1 MKTKLISLTIALIIA
16 MLLIFKCETS
26 TNPNSTLITKDLISG
41 YVQKGPFI
49 NGSSITINE
58 LDEDLS
64 QTGKVFNTQITDNK
78 GSFEVSNITLVS
90 NYVCLRA
97 DGFYFN
103 EILGEQSKAQITLRA
118 LSDVSDK
125 NTINVN
131 IITHLEKPRIE
142 YLLSNGFSFDE
153 AKHSAQ
159 SDILAIFNIEKSD
172 ITSSELL
179 NIAEQGDDNAILL
192 AISLI
197 LQGYRSEAELTEL
210 LSNIST
216 DIKENGKL
224 NSSSLGSQLINHAI
238 YLDTLSIRNNL
249 EKRYSDLG
257 VTATIPNFEAYLR
270 NFIESTSFPITE
282 SLIEYPSLGLYG
294 KNILALNDTLFSGE
308 YFSLAANL
316 IKGTSLK
323 IKITAL
329 EPFLEMEIWYGIW
342 YYAVGSGINWSITA
356 FDYNTKTQFFTAIE
370 SDRSCDLKMLFDQ
383 GRFLIEY
390 FEMNSALP
398 TRTKTITKY

>member
-58 LDEDLS
+58 LDEDLT

-103 EILGEQSKAQITLRA
+103 EILGEQSKAQITLHA

-142 YLLSNGFSFDE
+142 YLISNGFSFDE
-153 AKHSAQ
+153 AKHCAQ
-159 SDILAIFNIEKSD
+159 SDILTIFNIEKSD

-257 VTATIPNFEAYLR
+257 VTATIPNFNKYIR
-270 NFIESTSFPITE
+270 NFIDSTLFQITE
-282 SLIEYPSLGLYG
+282 PLIEYPSSGLYG
-294 KNILALNDTLFSGE
+294 KNILSLDDTLYSGE
-308 YFSLAANL
+308 FFSLAANL
-316 IKGTSLK
+316 VKGTSLK
-323 IKITAL
+323 VKITAL
-329 EPFLEMEIWYGIW
+329 NPFIEMDIWFGIW
-342 YYAVGSGINWSITA
+342 YYVVGSGINWSITA

>member
-1 MKTKLISLTIALIIA
+1 MKTNIISIIYMSIIA
-16 MLLIFKCETS
+16 IFLIFRCE
-26 TNPNSTLITKDLISG
+26 NSTYPKSNIITKEKISG

-49 NGSSITINE
+49 NGSGITINE

-64 QTGKVFNTQITDNK
+64 QTGKVFNTQIADNK
-78 GSFEVSNITLVS
+78 GGFEVNNIELAS

-103 EILGEQSKAQITLRA
+103 EILGEQSKAQITLYA

-131 IITHLEKPRIE
+131 IITHLEKSRIE

-153 AKHSAQ
+153 AKQQAQ
-159 SDILAIFNIEKSD
+159 SDILAIFNIRKTDIASSD
-172 ITSSELL
+172 LL
-179 NIAEQGDDNAILL
+179 DISEQGDGNAILL

-197 LQGYRSEAELTEL
+197 LQGYRSEGELTEL

-216 DIKENGKL
+216 DIKEDGKL
-224 NSSSLGSQLINHAI
+224 NSSSLGSQLINHVV
-238 YLDTLSIRNNL
+238 YLDTLAIRNNL

-257 VTATIPNFEAYLR
+257 VTASIPNFEAYLR
-270 NFIESTSFPITE
+270 NFIEGTSFPITE

-294 KNILALNDTLFSGE
+294 KNILALNDTSYSGE

-316 IKGTSLK
+316 TKGTSLK
-323 IKITAL
+323 VKITAL
-329 EPFLEMEIWYGIW
+329 KPYLAMDIWYGIW
-342 YYAVGSGINWSITA
+342 YYAVGSGNNWSITA

-390 FEMNSALP
+390 FEMNSAIP